1 MKATRLV
8 VIGDLHAGPD
18 RSSLRGSLVKGLLSE
33 WIDFVNENIQP
44 DAIVDLGDRLNPV
57 DRENDIKTLREIS
70 GILAKSSCP
79 VYYIPG
85 NHDLDN
91 LTQEEHERA
100 IGSKLGNRSVVVKGL
115 RLLLLNTQDPI
126 VQGVGGMVSDEA
138 LRWLE
143 KEIVVSSEKKVV
155 FTHQALD
162 EQPLKRNVHFESIEN
177 LAYVENKR
185 ELLQMFERGENVIVA
200 INGHVH
206 WPSIASENGILYV
219 SVPSFT
225 DTWNQLS
232 SIPGSFTLIDFSG
245 EEVIVEN
252 HMFRPSI
259 LMGRFR
265 KNVKRRGKR

>member
-1 MKATRLV
+1 VKAARLV

-18 RSSLRGSLVKGLLSE
+18 RSSLKGSLVNGLLSE

-57 DRENDIKTLREIS
+57 DRDSDTRTLGEIS
-70 GILAKSSCP
+70 CILARSKCP

-91 LTQEEHERA
+91 LTREEHEEA

-115 RLLLLNTQDPI
+115 RLLLLNTQDPV

-143 KEIVVSSEKKVV
+143 KEIAASSEKIVV
-155 FTHQALD
+155 FTHQTLD

-185 ELLQMFERGENVIVA
+185 ELLRIFERGGNVIAA

-206 WPSIASENGILYV
+206 WPSIAFEEGVLYV

-225 DTWNQLS
+225 DTWNQLR

-265 KNVKRRGKR
+265 TNRKKEG

>member
-44 DAIVDLGDRLNPV
+44 DGIVELGDRLNPV
-57 DRENDIKTLREIS
+57 DRENDIETLREIS

-185 ELLQMFERGENVIVA
+185 ELLRMFERGGNVIAA

-206 WPSIASENGILYV
+206 WPSIALEKGVLYV

-225 DTWNQLS
+225 DTWNQLR

-265 KNVKRRGKR
+265 TNRKKEG

>member
-44 DAIVDLGDRLNPV
+44 DGIVELGDRLNPV
-57 DRENDIKTLREIS
+57 DRENDIETLREIS

-100 IGSKLGNRSVVVKGL
+100 IGRQAWQPIRSGGKDTV
-115 RLLLLNTQDPI
+115 LLLFKYAGPI
-126 VQGVGGMVSDEA
+126 VQGVGGWFQTKHF
-138 LRWLE
+138 RWLE

-155 FTHQALD
+155 FTHQAL
-162 EQPLKRNVHFESIEN
+162 V
-177 LAYVENKR
+177 
-185 ELLQMFERGENVIVA
+185 
-200 INGHVH
+200 
-206 WPSIASENGILYV
+206 
-219 SVPSFT
+219 
-225 DTWNQLS
+225 
-232 SIPGSFTLIDFSG
+232 
-245 EEVIVEN
+245 
-252 HMFRPSI
+252 
-259 LMGRFR
+259 
-265 KNVKRRGKR
+265 

>member
-1 MKATRLV
+1 MRATRLV

-18 RSSLRGSLVKGLLSE
+18 RSSLRGTLVNDLLSE
-33 WIDFVNENIQP
+33 WIDFVNKSIEP

-57 DRENDIKTLREIS
+57 DRESDIRTLGEMS
-70 GILAKSSCP
+70 GILSRSRCP
-79 VYYIPG
+79 VYYITG

-91 LTQEEHERA
+91 LTQEEHEKA
-100 IGSKLGNRSVVVKGL
+100 IGSKLGNRYVVVKGL

-126 VQGVGGMVSDEA
+126 VQGIGGMLSDEA
-138 LRWLE
+138 LDWLE
-143 KEIVVSSEKKVV
+143 REIGTTPEKKVV

-162 EQPLKRNVHFESIEN
+162 EQPLRRNVHFESIEN
-177 LAYVENKR
+177 LAYVVNRR
-185 ELLQMFERGENVIVA
+185 ELLRIFEKAGNVIAA

-206 WPSIASENGILYV
+206 WPSIAFENGILYV

-225 DTWNQLS
+225 DTWNQMR

-245 EEVIVEN
+245 EEIIVEN
-252 HMFRPSI
+252 HMFRPYI

-265 KNVKRRGKR
+265 TNRKKEG